1 MPNTNRNLG
10 RAQQA
15 KNDEFYTLI
24 EDIDKEM
31 SHYDTSYFN
40 GKSVYL
46 CCDGLKSAFWDW
58 FSTRFVELRL
68 RRLTATH
75 YEPDTPTYKLVME
88 RDGGDTP
95 HVTKTRMSGS
105 GDFRSD
111 ECLRIMDESDI
122 VITNPP
128 FSLNRVLLST
138 ILEHGCD
145 MMVIGTINAITYK
158 SVFPLIQHDKLWF
171 GCTNPKKFL
180 VTTNNPDRTN
190 IKLDKDG
197 NTYAHFGNTMWYV
210 TLDHQERHKWLTST
224 ATYYGNESHYPRYEN
239 YDAIDVSKVKE
250 LPSDYDGNMG
260 VPVSFL
266 AHHNPDQYEIVH
278 CLLCPIVN
286 GKKLYKRIIIRKRQ
300 P

>member
-1 MPNTNRNLG
+1 MPNTNENL
-10 RAQQA
+10 RKA
-15 KNDEFYTLI
+15 KHARNDEFYTRT

-31 SHYDTSYFN
+31 SHYDTSYFS

-95 HVTKTRMSGS
+95 HVTKTRMSGN

-128 FSLNRVLLST
+128 FSLNRILLPT
-138 ILEHGCD
+138 ILEHDCD
-145 MMVIGTINAITYK
+145 MMVIGTINAAAYK
-158 SVFPLIQHDKLWF
+158 SVFPLIRDGRLWF
-171 GCTNPKKFL
+171 GCTTPKRFL
-180 VTTNNPDRTN
+180 VTTETPDRAN
-190 IKLDKDG
+190 IKPGKDG
-197 NTYAHFGNTMWYV
+197 NLYASFGNTIWYV
-210 TLDHQERHKWLTST
+210 TLDHEKRHERLAPTST
-224 ATYYGNESHYPRYEN
+224 YHGNESHYPRYDN
-239 YDAIDVSKVKE
+239 CDAINIDKTRE
-250 LPSDYDGNMG
+250 MPGDYDGDMG

-266 AHHNPDQYEIVH
+266 AHHNPSQYEIVR
-278 CLLCPIVN
+278 LLTRPIID
-286 GKKLYKRIIIRKRQ
+286 GRKLYKRIIIRKRQ